1 MTASAPP
8 VVECEQIHAGLA
20 VADIPAALDYCTGK
34 LGFKL
39 AFT

>member
-1 MTASAPP
+1 MTTPVPP
-8 VVECEQIHAGLA
+8 VVECEQTHAGLA
-20 VADIPAALDYCTGK
+20 VADIPAAVDFYTNK